1 MNKILTVAA
10 EAGYTRLFDL
20 DMQLIHDAILLAIA
34 IFVLFLLLSYLLFNP
49 ARKMLEGRRQKIQD
63 ELQNAADDK
72 ASAAAMKAEYE
83 QKLKNVDKEVEKII
97 ADARQNALI
106 GAAHIE
112 DEARDE
118 AHRIVKRAEEEAA
131 LEKKRAMDELKAE
144 IIQIASMMAGKV
156 VTANIDTTIHE
167 KLIDETLKEMG
178 EATWQS

>member
-118 AHRIVKRAEEEAA
+118 AHQHEVDGEKQNKGNQHFGQHRRVFKQRPA
-131 LEKKRAMDELKAE
+131 L
-144 IIQIASMMAGKV
+144 G
-156 VTANIDTTIHE
+156 
-167 KLIDETLKEMG
+167 G
-178 EATWQS
+178 EHRHHDP